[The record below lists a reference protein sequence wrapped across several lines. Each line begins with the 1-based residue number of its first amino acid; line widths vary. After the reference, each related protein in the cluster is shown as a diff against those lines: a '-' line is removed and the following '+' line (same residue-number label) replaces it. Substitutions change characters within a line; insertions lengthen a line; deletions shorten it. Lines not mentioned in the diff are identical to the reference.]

1 MYALE
6 MHCVVVLMRRGN
18 AMSCSLVTVWLLS
31 STHVRLGKVAFARR
45 RKVSVSTEQLQALL
59 HPLELRYSTLIVE
72 VVVVFGAG
80 ACSLSEIVSS
90 RILG

>member
-1 MYALE
+1 
-6 MHCVVVLMRRGN
+6 
-18 AMSCSLVTVWLLS
+18 
-31 STHVRLGKVAFARR
+31 
-45 RKVSVSTEQLQALL
+45 
-59 HPLELRYSTLIVE
+59 LELRYSTLIVE